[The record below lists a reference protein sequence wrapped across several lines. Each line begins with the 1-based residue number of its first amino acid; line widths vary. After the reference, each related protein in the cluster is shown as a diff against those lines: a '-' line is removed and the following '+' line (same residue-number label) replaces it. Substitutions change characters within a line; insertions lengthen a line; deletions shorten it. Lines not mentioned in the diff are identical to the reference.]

1 MNEQKKNL
9 LTGCGLLL
17 GFAAVLV
24 FMFLPLF
31 EGKNMI
37 DYFDNLYNTI
47 SKGSAYYIPKLK
59 KDAVKHEGKP
69 VSLVLKI
76 EDDAIRRDLAQVLTV
91 NGLTVESAAGEISL
105 KADFG
110 QLVGFSLA
118 DTDLMF
124 ANQGEKITAR
134 YDLPEKN
141 VLFIWWKGLNAMEK
155 SLTRQKQ
162 FAEAKFVSTVIQKGV
177 ETAYNY
183 YGIAVQNIGDRVFPV
198 VFSLIFYVIY
208 TLWFGMGIMYLFKGI
223 GLKI

>member
-24 FMFLPLF
+24 FMFLPLIQ
-31 EGKNMI
+31 GKNMI

-59 KDAVKHEGKP
+59 KDAVRHEGKP

-91 NGLTVESAAGEISL
+91 NGLTVESAPGEISL
-105 KADFG
+105 NADFG
-110 QLVGFSLA
+110 KLVGISLE

-124 ANQGEKITAR
+124 ANQGAKIAAR
-134 YDLPEKN
+134 YNLPEKN
-141 VLFIWWKGLNAMEK
+141 VLFVWWKGLNAVEK

-162 FAEAKFVSTVIQKGV
+162 YSEAKFVGTVVQKGV

-183 YGIAVQNIGDRVFPV
+183 YGISVQNIGDQVYAV
-198 VFSLIFYVIY
+198 VFSLVFYVVY

-223 GLKI
+223 GLHI